1 VNGSAPAG
9 HSIAHIALVLSIVLV
24 AAKIAGEGASR
35 LKQPPV
41 LGELIGGMVLGSL
54 PWAVSRT
61 LATDPSLDMLAQ
73 LGVLLLLFEVGL
85 ESTVRDLL
93 VVGATAARV
102 ATLGTVMTFGIGFG
116 LAHLAAPG
124 AGLVA
129 QVFVG
134 ASITATSVGITARV
148 FKDIGQT
155 RSLEARTI
163 LGAAV
168 LDDVLGLVV
177 LALVTGWIAGR
188 QQGHTTSALSLAWL
202 LAKTLALL
210 ATAVAVGV
218 RVTPR
223 IFGAAS
229 RLVTP
234 GALLAVGLSFCFLF
248 SWGAD
253 MLGLAPIIGAFA
265 AGLVLEE
272 LHSERFVARGEKPL
286 IELVEPISDFL
297 VPIFFVEMG
306 VRVDVGAFL
315 HPRTLALAGVLT
327 LAAVFGKL
335 TCVVG
340 VGPTGQA
347 GRRTSRLSVA
357 LGMMPRGEVTLI
369 YASLGRQMGVL
380 DHDAYSAIVVVV
392 VLTTVLTP
400 TALKWSFARAQRL
413 AGAVA
418 DARMAHG
425 SGS

>member
-1 VNGSAPAG
+1 MNASPGQ
-9 HSIAHIALVLSIVLV
+9 SIAHLALVLAIVLV
-24 AAKIAGEGASR
+24 LAKLAGEGASR

-41 LGELIGGMVLGSL
+41 LGELVAGMVLGNL
-54 PWAVSRT
+54 PWSLSRT
-61 LATDPSLDMLAQ
+61 LGTDPSLDMLAQ

-93 VVGATAARV
+93 EVGASAARV
-102 ATLGTVMTFGIGFG
+102 AVLGTVVTLGVGFL
-116 LAHLAAPG
+116 LAHLVVPN

-129 QVFVG
+129 QVFLG

-148 FKDIGQT
+148 FKDLGQT
-155 RSLEARTI
+155 RSGEARTI

-177 LALVTGWIAGR
+177 LALVTGWITGR
-188 QQGHTTSALSLAWL
+188 QSGQRTSALSLAWL

-223 IFGAAS
+223 LFGAAA
-229 RLVTP
+229 RLRTP
-234 GALLAVGLSFCFLF
+234 GVLLAVGLSFCFLF
-248 SWGAD
+248 AWGAEK
-253 MLGLAPIIGAFA
+253 LGLAPIIGAFA

-286 IELVEPISDFL
+286 SELVEPLSDFL
-297 VPIFFVEMG
+297 VPIFFVVMG
-306 VRVDVGAFL
+306 VRADVGAFF
-315 HPRTLALAGVLT
+315 HPRTLALAGALLV
-327 LAAVFGKL
+327 AAVVGKL
-335 TCVVG
+335 ACG
-340 VGPTGQA
+340 IGPKRG
-347 GRRTSRLSVA
+347 TSRLSVA

-380 DHDAYSAIVVVV
+380 DRDAYSAIVVVV

-400 TALKWSFARAQRL
+400 TALKWSFARAKE
-413 AGAVA
+413 AAA
-418 DARMAHG
+418 T
-425 SGS
+425 

>member
-1 VNGSAPAG
+1 MSPVPGQ
-9 HSIAHIALVLSIVLV
+9 SIAHLALVLAVVLV
-24 AAKIAGEGASR
+24 VAKLAGEGAAR

-41 LGELIGGMVLGSL
+41 LGELVAGMVLGSMPFAL
-54 PWAVSRT
+54 TRS
-61 LATDPSLDMLAQ
+61 LAADPLLDMLAQ

-93 VVGATAARV
+93 EVGATAARV
-102 ATLGTVMTFGIGFG
+102 AVFGTVVTLAVGFVC
-116 LAHLAAPG
+116 ARLAAPG
-124 AGLVA
+124 MGMVA
-129 QVFVG
+129 QVFLG

-168 LDDVLGLVV
+168 LDDVLGLVL

-188 QQGHTTSALSLAWL
+188 QKGETTSALSLAWL

-223 IFGAAS
+223 IFRVAA
-229 RLVTP
+229 RIRAP

-248 SWGAD
+248 SWGAEQ
-253 MLGLAPIIGAFA
+253 LGLAPLIGAFA

-272 LHSERFVARGEKPL
+272 LHSERFVARGEKSL
-286 IELVEPISDFL
+286 SELVEPISDFL

-306 VRVDVGAFL
+306 VRADVSAFV
-315 HPRTLALAGVLT
+315 HPKTLALAAMLT
-327 LAAVFGKL
+327 VAAAVGKL
-335 TCVVG
+335 SCSI
-340 VGPTGQA
+340 GPKRG
-347 GRRTSRLSVA
+347 TSRLSVA

-369 YASLGRQMGVL
+369 YASLGRQLNVL
-380 DHDAYSAIVVVV
+380 DRDAYSAIVVVV

-400 TALKWSFARAQRL
+400 TLLKWSFARARRL
-413 AGAVA
+413 TPAPT
-418 DARMAHG
+418 
-425 SGS
+425 